1 MKQPL
6 SEPFLTIVQLAD
18 SNKCIDDE
26 AALLIAQ
33 HLFKLKDW
41 INAKTKAYKLS
52 SYSSILK
59 IGNREIKTNRYAWSD
74 GSYVYYVKFGYDPY
88 SNIVVYSEKITRVK
102 MN

>member
-6 SEPFLTIVQLAD
+6 SEPFSTIVHLAE
-18 SNKCIDDE
+18 SGKCIDDE

-33 HLFKLKDW
+33 HLFELKDW
-41 INAKTKAYKLS
+41 IIAKTKAYKIGG
-52 SYSSILK
+52 SILK
-59 IGNREIKTNRYAWSD
+59 IGNKEIKANRYAWSD
-74 GSYVYYVKFGYDPY
+74 GAYVYYVKFGYDPY